1 MKSKII
7 LGALL
12 MTSMTSMVANAALTG
27 ADLAAANAYLARYPE
42 ISSKAPWIRDAILGA
57 NSLQQANDQ
66 LKGNSYY
73 NGSVVVPVNQISV
86 LTSVPALTL
95 TDSSDVNNPDNS
107 VPVSLTPHLDGEH
120 GDVAT
125 LRYQAEQRHYADLA
139 AKRDLRVKK
148 EEFNDSHTT
157 DHDNSVPVSLTPHLD
172 GEHGDVATLRYQ
184 AEQRHYADLA
194 AKRDLRVK
202 KEEFNDSHTTDHDN
216 STPVSTTPHLDGEH
230 GDVATLRYQAEQ
242 RHYADLAAK
251 RNFKQKA
258 TESNTVNAI
267 QRTQDVVNNNADA
280 LVATQSV
287 VRQNARVSSSNSQ
300 RLNNVESHQNQQDRT
315 ISDNKKHA
323 SAGISAAFAQANIPQ
338 VTESQR
344 FSMGAGVGTY
354 NGEQALAVGASFHA
368 SQNTI
373 VKLTVSD
380 DTQSNVGAGAG
391 VAIGW

>member
-27 ADLAAANAYLARYPE
+27 TDLAAANAYLARYPE

-107 VPVSLTPHLDGEH
+107 TPVSVTPHLDGEH

-148 EEFNDSHTT
+148 LASSEANVIGYTVN
-157 DHDNSVPVSLTPHLD
+157 HDNSV
-172 GEHGDVATLRYQ
+172 
-184 AEQRHYADLA
+184 
-194 AKRDLRVK
+194 
-202 KEEFNDSHTTDHDN
+202 
-216 STPVSTTPHLDGEH
+216 PVSTTPHLDGEH